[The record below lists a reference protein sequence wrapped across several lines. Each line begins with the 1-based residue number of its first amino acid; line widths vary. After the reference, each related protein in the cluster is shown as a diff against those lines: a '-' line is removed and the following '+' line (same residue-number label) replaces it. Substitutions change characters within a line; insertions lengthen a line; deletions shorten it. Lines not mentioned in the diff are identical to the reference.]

1 MGNSLGVG
9 KSYITHQ
16 YLGAHMRFHLSG
28 LFRLVLAAGFVL
40 LPQVYALDAAN
51 PQHLGSIERAKAGR
65 ATELLDAAV
74 AYLKRNGPE
83 KAFEAFNVQQ
93 GTFVYGP
100 YYVYVVGSDGFL
112 YANGGKQMSLA
123 GHNVMELR
131 DAAGK
136 PMIRDLIAAAEQS
149 PSGAIEYRWL
159 NPEENHIDL
168 KVGMYEK
175 VDKYIVSVGYY
186 TSRATQKEA
195 QALLTRAVDFLKQ
208 NGGDKAFAA
217 FNNQQ
222 GDFTHDDQYVFAIG
236 IEDGRYR
243 ASGASPQLNG
253 MDVRGM
259 KDAAGNPL
267 FEDMIS
273 IAKTKGT
280 GTVEYVWRNPAT
292 NAVETKH
299 TLIQRV
305 GDVLLGVGYY
315 TK

>member
-1 MGNSLGVG
+1 M
-9 KSYITHQ
+9 KF
-16 YLGAHMRFHLSG
+16 RLSG
-28 LFRLVLAAGFVL
+28 LFSLILAAGFVL
-40 LPQVYALDAAN
+40 LPQVHALDAAN

-74 AYLKRNGPE
+74 AYLKRNVPE
-83 KAFEAFNVQQ
+83 KAFEAFNVQE

-100 YYVYVVGSDGFL
+100 YYVYVVGPDGFL

-123 GHNVMELR
+123 GHNVLDLR

-136 PMIRDLIAAAEQS
+136 PVIRDLIAAAEQS
-149 PSGAIEYRWL
+149 PNGAIEYRWL
-159 NPEENHIDL
+159 NPEENHIDV
-168 KVGMYEK
+168 KIGMYEK

-195 QALLTRAVDFLKQ
+195 QELLTRAVDFLKK

-222 GDFTHDDQYVFAIG
+222 AGFTHDDQYVFAIG

-267 FEDMIS
+267 FEDMINM
-273 IAKTKGT
+273 AKTKGS

-292 NAVETKH
+292 NAVESKH

>member
-1 MGNSLGVG
+1 M
-9 KSYITHQ
+9 KF
-16 YLGAHMRFHLSG
+16 RLSG
-28 LFRLVLAAGFVL
+28 LFSLILAAGFVL
-40 LPQVYALDAAN
+40 LPQVHALDAAN

-83 KAFEAFNVQQ
+83 KAFEAFNVQE

-100 YYVYVVGSDGFL
+100 YYVYVVGPDGFL

-123 GHNVMELR
+123 GHNVLDLR

-136 PMIRDLIAAAEQS
+136 PVIRDLIAAAEQS
-149 PSGAIEYRWL
+149 PNGAIEYRWL
-159 NPEENHIDL
+159 NPEENHIDV
-168 KVGMYEK
+168 KIGMYEK

-195 QALLTRAVDFLKQ
+195 QELLTRAVDFLKK
-208 NGGDKAFAA
+208 NGDDKAFAA

-222 GDFTHDDQYVFAIG
+222 AGFTHDDQYVFAIG

-267 FEDMIS
+267 FEDMIN
-273 IAKTKGT
+273 IAKTKGS

-292 NAVETKH
+292 NAVESKH

>member
-1 MGNSLGVG
+1 MTFRFSALFSL
-9 KSYITHQ
+9 I
-16 YLGAHMRFHLSG
+16 
-28 LFRLVLAAGFVL
+28 LAAGFAF
-40 LPQVYALDAAN
+40 LPQVHALDATN

-100 YYVYVVGSDGFL
+100 YYVYVVGPDGFL
-112 YANGGKQMSLA
+112 YANGGNQMSLA
-123 GHNVMELR
+123 GHNVLDMR

-149 PSGAIEYRWL
+149 PNGAIQYRWL
-159 NPEENHIDL
+159 NPEENHVDL
-168 KVGMYEK
+168 KISLYSK

-195 QALLTRAVDFLKQ
+195 QALLDRAVAFLQ
-208 NGGDKAFAA
+208 QSGSEKAFAA
-217 FNNQQ
+217 FNNPQ
-222 GDFTHDDQYVFAIG
+222 GGFTHDDEYVFALG
-236 IEDGRYR
+236 LEDGRYR
-243 ASGASPQLNG
+243 ASGAAPQLNG

-259 KDAAGNPL
+259 KDAAGQAL
-267 FEDMIS
+267 FEDMIAV
-273 IAKTKGT
+273 AKTKGH

-292 NAVETKH
+292 NAVESKH
-299 TLIQRV
+299 TLVQRV

>member
-1 MGNSLGVG
+1 M
-9 KSYITHQ
+9 KF
-16 YLGAHMRFHLSG
+16 RLSG
-28 LFRLVLAAGFVL
+28 LLGLFFALGCVLQ
-40 LPQVYALDAAN
+40 LPALAMDASN

-65 ATELLDAAV
+65 ATELLDAAL
-74 AYLKRNGPE
+74 AYLKHNGPE
-83 KAFEAFNVQQ
+83 KAFAAFNQPQ

-100 YYVYVVGSDGFL
+100 YYVYVVGTDGFM
-112 YANGGKQMSLA
+112 YANGGAQMSMA
-123 GHNVMELR
+123 GHNVLDIR

-136 PMIRDLIAAAEQS
+136 PMIRDLLAAAEQS
-149 PSGAIEYRWL
+149 PNGAIEYRWL

-168 KVGMYEK
+168 KVSMYSK
-175 VDKYIVSVGYY
+175 VDKYVVSVGYY
-186 TSRATQKEA
+186 TSRATQKDA
-195 QALLTRAVDFLKQ
+195 QALLNRAVAFLKQ
-208 NGGDKAFAA
+208 SGGDKAFAT
-217 FNNQQ
+217 FNNPQ
-222 GDFTHDDQYVFAIG
+222 GGFSHDDQYVFAIG

-259 KDAAGNPL
+259 KDAAGNAL
-267 FEDMIS
+267 FEDMIAV
-273 IAKTKGT
+273 AKTKGA

-292 NAVETKH
+292 NAVESKH

>member
-1 MGNSLGVG
+1 
-9 KSYITHQ
+9 
-16 YLGAHMRFHLSG
+16 MRFRLST
-28 LFRLVLAAGFVL
+28 LFSLILATGFLL
-40 LPQVYALDAAN
+40 LPQVHALDAAN

-100 YYVYVVGSDGFL
+100 YYVYVVGPDGFL
-112 YANGGKQMSLA
+112 YANGGTQMSLA
-123 GHNVMELR
+123 GHNVLDLR

-149 PSGAIEYRWL
+149 PNGAIEYRWL
-159 NPEENHIDL
+159 NPEENHIDV
-168 KVGMYEK
+168 KIGMYSK

-186 TSRATQKEA
+186 TSRASQKDA

-222 GDFTHDDQYVFAIG
+222 GGFTHDDQYVFAIG

-243 ASGASPQLNG
+243 ASGAAPQLNG

-273 IAKTKGT
+273 IAKTKGS
-280 GTVEYVWRNPAT
+280 GSVEYVWRNPAT
-292 NAVETKH
+292 NAVESKH

>member
-1 MGNSLGVG
+1 M
-9 KSYITHQ
+9 KF
-16 YLGAHMRFHLSG
+16 RLSG
-28 LFRLVLAAGFVL
+28 LFSLILAAGFVL
-40 LPQVYALDAAN
+40 LPQVHALDAAN

-83 KAFEAFNVQQ
+83 KAFEAFNVQE

-100 YYVYVVGSDGFL
+100 YYVYVVGPDGFL

-123 GHNVMELR
+123 GHNVLDLR

-149 PSGAIEYRWL
+149 PNGAIEYRWL
-159 NPEENHIDL
+159 NPEENHIDV
-168 KVGMYEK
+168 KIGMYEK

-195 QALLTRAVDFLKQ
+195 QELLTRAVDFLKK
-208 NGGDKAFAA
+208 NGDDKAFAA

-222 GDFTHDDQYVFAIG
+222 AGFTHDDQYVFAIG

-267 FEDMIS
+267 FEDMIN
-273 IAKTKGT
+273 IAKTKGS

-292 NAVETKH
+292 NAVESKH

>member
-1 MGNSLGVG
+1 M
-9 KSYITHQ
+9 
-16 YLGAHMRFHLSG
+16 
-28 LFRLVLAAGFVL
+28 
-40 LPQVYALDAAN
+40 
-51 PQHLGSIERAKAGR
+51 
-65 ATELLDAAV
+65 

-100 YYVYVVGSDGFL
+100 YYVYVIGPDGFL
-112 YANGGKQMSLA
+112 HANGGKQMSLA
-123 GHNVMELR
+123 GHNVLDLR

-149 PSGAIEYRWL
+149 PNGAIENRWL
-159 NPEENHIDL
+159 NPEDNHIDV
-168 KVGMYEK
+168 KIGMYSK

-195 QALLTRAVDFLKQ
+195 QATLNRAVAYLKQ
-208 NGGDKAFAA
+208 NGGDKAFAV
-217 FNNQQ
+217 FNNPQ
-222 GDFTHDDQYVFAIG
+222 GEFTHDDQYVFAIG
-236 IEDGRYR
+236 LEDGRYR

-273 IAKTKGT
+273 VAKTKGN

-299 TLIQRV
+299 SLIQRV

>member
-1 MGNSLGVG
+1 M
-9 KSYITHQ
+9 KC
-16 YLGAHMRFHLSG
+16 RLSG
-28 LFRLVLAAGFVL
+28 LSSLIFAMGCVL
-40 LPQVYALDAAN
+40 LPQVHALDATN
-51 PQHLGSIERAKAGR
+51 PQHLGSIERAKAGQ
-65 ATELLDAAV
+65 ASELLDAAV

-100 YYVYVVGSDGFL
+100 YYVYVVGPDGFL
-112 YANGGKQMSLA
+112 YANGGTQMSLA
-123 GHNVMELR
+123 GHKVLDLR

-136 PMIRDLIAAAEQS
+136 PMIRDLIAAAQQS
-149 PSGAIEYRWL
+149 PNGAIEYRWL

-168 KVGMYEK
+168 KVSMYSK

-186 TSRATQKEA
+186 TSRANRKEA
-195 QALLTRAVDFLKQ
+195 QALLDRAVGLLKQ
-208 NGGDKAFAA
+208 SGGDKAFAA
-217 FNNQQ
+217 FNNPQ
-222 GDFTHDDQYVFAIG
+222 GGFTHDDQYVFAIG
-236 IEDGRYR
+236 LEDGRYR
-243 ASGASPQLNG
+243 ASGAAPQLNG

-273 IAKTKGT
+273 IAKKQGS

-292 NAVETKH
+292 NAVESKH
-299 TLIQRV
+299 TLVQRV